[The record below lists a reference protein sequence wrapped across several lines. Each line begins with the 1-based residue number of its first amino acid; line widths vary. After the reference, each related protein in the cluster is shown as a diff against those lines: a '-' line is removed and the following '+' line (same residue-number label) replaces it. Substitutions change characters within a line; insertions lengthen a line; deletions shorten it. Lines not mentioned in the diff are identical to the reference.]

1 MAYRAQRWL
10 RPLAWASLALGI
22 WIGSPAHGRDEP
34 PNQHLL
40 VATVDNYLPCSD
52 EAANNY
58 EGLSIDIWRRVAESI
73 NRPYTLTTLPT
84 FSRAVDAAADG
95 IVDVIASCHKI
106 TPGRLE
112 RVEFSVPYTRD
123 SLGMLSR
130 KSQGLNWNVAQRLL
144 NDNTFRISLLTLL
157 IISGVSAFALS
168 RLESN
173 FEGMSGFSGRRK
185 VRFSKAWIMLLLGS
199 GVDKL
204 LHQNQ
209 RAHVLI
215 LLASGIRIL
224 FLSILVGTTA
234 TLVFETRKP
243 LDASKLS
250 SNQLKTV
257 LSEGV
262 AVNAGTKMHDWL
274 LHQIDHHNLNQTDHG
289 AVLAVAQEGGL
300 EEALRSGTVRHIVSD
315 VSVLNQVLQNLD
327 DPDSFRLSLEMTNKT
342 PQAFI
347 FGASLTPELK
357 KSINIAL
364 AALNYGGDSARLE
377 RSWQK

>member
-1 MAYRAQRWL
+1 M
-10 RPLAWASLALGI
+10 
-22 WIGSPAHGRDEP
+22 
-34 PNQHLL
+34 
-40 VATVDNYLPCSD
+40 
-52 EAANNY
+52 
-58 EGLSIDIWRRVAESI
+58 
-73 NRPYTLTTLPT
+73 
-84 FSRAVDAAADG
+84 
-95 IVDVIASCHKI
+95 
-106 TPGRLE
+106 
-112 RVEFSVPYTRD
+112 
-123 SLGMLSR
+123 
-130 KSQGLNWNVAQRLL
+130 
-144 NDNTFRISLLTLL
+144 
-157 IISGVSAFALS
+157 
-168 RLESN
+168 
-173 FEGMSGFSGRRK
+173 
-185 VRFSKAWIMLLLGS
+185 
-199 GVDKL
+199 
-204 LHQNQ
+204 
-209 RAHVLI
+209 
-215 LLASGIRIL
+215 ASGIRIL